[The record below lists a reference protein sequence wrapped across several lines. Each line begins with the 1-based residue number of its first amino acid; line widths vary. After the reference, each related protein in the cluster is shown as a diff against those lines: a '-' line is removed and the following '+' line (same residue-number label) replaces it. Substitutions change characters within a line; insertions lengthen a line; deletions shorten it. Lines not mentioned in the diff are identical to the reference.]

1 MVLDYEGCKEMG
13 SKIDISL
20 VDSSHF
26 GRGFTTKGG
35 GVTWRSG
42 VGESLKSKRV
52 TKLGQKA
59 KIVGFN

>member
-1 MVLDYEGCKEMG
+1 MG

-52 TKLGQKA
+52 TKLG
-59 KIVGFN
+59 